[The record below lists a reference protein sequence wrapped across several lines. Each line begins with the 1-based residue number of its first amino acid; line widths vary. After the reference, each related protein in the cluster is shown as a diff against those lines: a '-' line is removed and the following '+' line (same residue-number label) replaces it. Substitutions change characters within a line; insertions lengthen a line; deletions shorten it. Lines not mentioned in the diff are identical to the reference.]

1 MARPRKP
8 IDARR
13 DRKIILWVNDREHA
27 RYLINAAHNNQ
38 TAPDY
43 ARALLCTDAASR
55 ASNDNGKQ
63 RVDRELSFARV
74 DALNRLGATVD
85 QLLRIAD
92 KTGHMPS
99 ELDDAARK
107 IDALLDQLLPS

>member
-13 DRKIILWVNDREHA
+13 DRRIILWVNDREHA

-43 ARALLCTDAASR
+43 ARALLCTDAPSR
-55 ASNDNGKQ
+55 ASNDNGKH
-63 RVDRELSFARV
+63 RIDRELSFARI

>member
-1 MARPRKP
+1 MAS
-8 IDARR
+8 
-13 DRKIILWVNDREHA
+13 
-27 RYLINAAHNNQ
+27 
-38 TAPDY
+38 
-43 ARALLCTDAASR
+43 SR
-55 ASNDNGKQ
+55 I
-63 RVDRELSFARV
+63 DRELSFARI